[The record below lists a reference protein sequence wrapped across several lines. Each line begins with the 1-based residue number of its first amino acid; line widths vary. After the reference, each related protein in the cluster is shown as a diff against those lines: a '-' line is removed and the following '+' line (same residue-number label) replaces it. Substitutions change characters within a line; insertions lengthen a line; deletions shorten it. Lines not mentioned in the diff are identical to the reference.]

1 MNNKTQ
7 ILTGI
12 NAWMEAKVD
21 ELATGNVWMAMAA
34 NTVKRIAS
42 EAIEAYLPMD
52 VLEMALANHGV
63 VDANILADEFIAS
76 LDNVRDVS
84 TELAGGIII
93 RLNPGVVQ
101 IDFPSGGA
109 IQALLG
115 GNNVINFRAD
125 DIRELAQYINNAK
138 N

>member
-12 NAWMEAKVD
+12 NAWMEAKID
-21 ELATGNVWMAMAA
+21 QLAAGNVWMAMAS
-34 NTVKRIAS
+34 NTVKRVAS
-42 EAIEAYLPMD
+42 EAIETYLPMD
-52 VLEMALANHGV
+52 VVEMALANHEV

-76 LDNVRDVS
+76 LDAVDNVN
-84 TELAGGIII
+84 TELAGGIVI
-93 RLNPGVVQ
+93 RLRPGVVQ
-101 IDFPSGGA
+101 IDFPSNGA
-109 IQALLG
+109 IKALLG
-115 GNNVINFRAD
+115 GDNVINFRAE

>member
-21 ELATGNVWMAMAA
+21 ELAAGNVWMAIAA
-34 NTVKRIAS
+34 NTIKRVAS
-42 EAIEAYLPMD
+42 DVIEAYLPMD

-76 LDNVRDVS
+76 LDNVDNVS
-84 TELAGGIII
+84 TELAGGIVVSLTPGTI
-93 RLNPGVVQ
+93 RLEL
-101 IDFPSGGA
+101 PSNGA
-109 IQALLG
+109 VKALLG
-115 GNNVINFRAD
+115 GDNVINFRAE
-125 DIRELAQYINNAK
+125 DIKELAQFINNAK

>member
-21 ELATGNVWMAMAA
+21 ELAAGNVWMAIAA
-34 NTVKRIAS
+34 NTIKRVAS
-42 EAIEAYLPMD
+42 DVVEAYLPMD

-76 LDNVRDVS
+76 LDNVDNVS
-84 TELAGGIII
+84 TELAGGIVVSLTPGTI
-93 RLNPGVVQ
+93 RLEL
-101 IDFPSGGA
+101 PSNGA
-109 IQALLG
+109 VKALLG
-115 GNNVINFRAD
+115 GDNVINFRAE
-125 DIRELAQYINNAK
+125 DIKELAQFINNAK

>member
-7 ILTGI
+7 ILSGI

-21 ELATGNVWMAMAA
+21 ELAAGNVWMAIAA
-34 NTVKRIAS
+34 NTIKRVAS
-42 EAIEAYLPMD
+42 DVIEAYLPMD

-76 LDNVRDVS
+76 LDNVDNVS
-84 TELAGGIII
+84 TELAGGIVVSLTPGTI
-93 RLNPGVVQ
+93 RLEL
-101 IDFPSGGA
+101 PSNGA
-109 IQALLG
+109 VKALLG
-115 GNNVINFRAD
+115 GDNVINFRAE
-125 DIRELAQYINNAK
+125 DIKELAQFINNAK

>member
-21 ELATGNVWMAMAA
+21 ELAAGNVWMAMAA

-93 RLNPGVVQ
+93 RLNSGVVQ

>member
-21 ELATGNVWMAMAA
+21 ELAAGNVWMAIAA
-34 NTVKRIAS
+34 NTIKRVAS
-42 EAIEAYLPMD
+42 DVIEAYLPMD
-52 VLEMALANHGV
+52 VLEMALATHGV

-76 LDNVRDVS
+76 LDNVDNVS
-84 TELAGGIII
+84 TELAGGIVVSLTPGTI
-93 RLNPGVVQ
+93 RLEL
-101 IDFPSGGA
+101 PSNGA
-109 IQALLG
+109 VKALLG
-115 GNNVINFRAD
+115 GDNVINFRAE
-125 DIRELAQYINNAK
+125 DIKELAQFINNAK

>member
-21 ELATGNVWMAMAA
+21 ELAAGNVWMAIAA
-34 NTVKRIAS
+34 NTIKRVAS
-42 EAIEAYLPMD
+42 DVVEAYLPMD
-52 VLEMALANHGV
+52 VLEMALVNHGV

-76 LDNVRDVS
+76 LDNIDNVS
-84 TELAGGIII
+84 TELAGGIVVSLTPGTI
-93 RLNPGVVQ
+93 RLEL
-101 IDFPSGGA
+101 PSNGA
-109 IQALLG
+109 VKALLG
-115 GNNVINFRAD
+115 GDNVINFRAE
-125 DIRELAQYINNAK
+125 DIKELAQFINNAK